1 MSALTMTIFDQD
13 QRRCFICGK
22 YTATDT
28 HHVFQGSNRAASDR
42 YGLTVRLCRKCHA
55 YIHENPQSETAVKL
69 KDHAQREAMERYG
82 WSLDEWRERFGKDY
96 RISRC

>member
-1 MSALTMTIFDQD
+1 MTIFDQD

-55 YIHENPQSETAVKL
+55 YIHEHTQSETAVKL

>member
-42 YGLTVRLCRKCHA
+42 YGLTV
-55 YIHENPQSETAVKL
+55 ETAVKL